1 MIEDAIKI
9 RLKSDV
15 NTAVALSGGLDSSI
29 ISTVAV
35 RLKESLSNEVK
46 LFSVVNRGRLEDESK
61 FVDLLT
67 SFLKMSVQEISLGI
81 NHNNLLT
88 ILNNCLA
95 HSDGP
100 VPSFAPALF
109 MEMMKEVKTAGYKVV
124 LTGQGADEVFA
135 GYRKYPIFYFRQ
147 CLKNRQYLRSLKSLF
162 YYGKNGGALSNFS
175 FPEAKRYLTVSGNNI
190 LGENAI
196 NSRKAVA
203 LINGSNLTQS
213 RIKDIMSLSVPY
225 LCHYEDR
232 MSMSQ
237 SIEVRSPFLDYRI
250 IEHGLKISDYEVLK
264 RGWTKY
270 PLRRAFAEKLPGEI
284 AWRKDKKGF
293 VNPQDAWLQGTLRKT
308 LIDIANNPDSSIY
321 QNGWINKGFY
331 TKLVER
337 YLAGSKTIWF
347 REVFAPLSLELWY
360 NSFFKS

>member
-1 MIEDAIKI
+1 MKISEIKLGNVRRFWDLNNIANQTMSKTEKDSAYTRYLIEDAIKI

-270 PLRRAFAEKLPGEI
+270 PLRRAFAENYLEKSLGEKI
-284 AWRKDKKGF
+284 KK
-293 VNPQDAWLQGTLRKT
+293 ASLTLRMHGCKE
-308 LIDIANNPDSSIY
+308 P
-321 QNGWINKGFY
+321 
-331 TKLVER
+331 
-337 YLAGSKTIWF
+337 
-347 REVFAPLSLELWY
+347 
-360 NSFFKS
+360 